1 MTTEVIIKNQSGLV
15 MAADSAVTISNMFT
29 DGKVY
34 NSANKLFSLS
44 KYDPIGILIYNSVN
58 INEIPVEIIIKE
70 YRETLKP
77 HQYDTLEEY
86 FDGFKNFVQDFV
98 NEHHKSYDL
107 LQIFNIFLN
116 ALDQAISK
124 AHTESQQPI
133 DQFDVIEFINKTTDD
148 YQKSCTQSD
157 FRDGDDLIKK
167 SDIMNFLKQ
176 PNSIDTF
183 NNHKNSSYYFAGIP
197 DIQAIEQLFT
207 YYTRYNII
215 QSYTGIAIAG
225 YGNKDI
231 FPKICKINI
240 HGNIGTQLITSREN
254 IISDEA
260 STIIPLAQ
268 RQMIDTFVRGVSDD
282 ILTNVNQLFESNI
295 DALISLITDQL
306 KDTCDKILLIA
317 AIKAKL
323 RENIKNINDAID
335 MNYTQKTLIS
345 LSNLSKEE
353 MAELAETL
361 INLQALK
368 YKVSPDLETVGGP
381 VDVAIISKNDGF
393 VWKKRKL
400 YFPPELNFHF
410 FENYFKK

>member
-29 DGKVY
+29 AGKVY

-44 KYDPIGILIYNSVN
+44 KYDPIGILIYNSAY

-77 HQYDTLEEY
+77 NQYDTLEEY
-86 FDGFKNFVQDFV
+86 FDGFKNFVQNFI
-98 NEHHKSYDL
+98 NEHHKSLDL
-107 LQIFNIFLN
+107 LQKFNTFLDGLDRGILN
-116 ALDQAISK
+116 AIIQ
-124 AHTESQQPI
+124 SQQPI
-133 DQFDVIEFINKTTDD
+133 TQFDVIGFINKKTED
-148 YQKSCTQSD
+148 YKNGCILSD

-167 SDIMNFLKQ
+167 SDIMIFLEQ
-176 PNSIDTF
+176 QDTIDTF
-183 NNHKNSSYYFAGIP
+183 NKYKSASDYFVNVP
-197 DIQAIEQLFT
+197 DIQAIEQLFI
-207 YYTRYNII
+207 YYTRYNLIK
-215 QSYTGIAIAG
+215 SYTGIAIAG

-240 HGNIGTQLITSREN
+240 HENIGTQLITSREK
-254 IISDEA
+254 IISDES

-282 ILTNVNQLFESNI
+282 ILMNVNQLFELNI
-295 DALISLITDQL
+295 DILISLITDQL
-306 KDTCDKILLIA
+306 KDTCNKISLIA

-323 RENIKNINDAID
+323 RENIKNINDIID